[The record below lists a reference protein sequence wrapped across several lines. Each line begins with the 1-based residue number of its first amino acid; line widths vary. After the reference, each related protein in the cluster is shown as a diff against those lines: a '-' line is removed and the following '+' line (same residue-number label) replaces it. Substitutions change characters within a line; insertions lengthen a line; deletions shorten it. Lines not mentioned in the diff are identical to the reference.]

1 MEKTQ
6 ASDRGNFKLN
16 MDFLHNKV
24 LENFVNGDGL
34 MVNAADTIETDELRE
49 EFGKYVA
56 NVKYDIITLL
66 FGKLQ
71 ATQYMT
77 TKMTEKTVWRAIQSH
92 ISDLMQKFTRTGLLP
107 VNPSLPRSR
116 FRITNTRST
125 CRLSPRRSWRT

>member
-1 MEKTQ
+1 MEKIQ
-6 ASDRGNFKLN
+6 GNERGNFKLN

-34 MVNAADTIETDELRE
+34 MVNAADTIVTDELRE

-77 TKMTEKTVWRAIQSH
+77 TKMTEKNGLAGHSVAHQRFDAEIHPVLDSFRSIQVYPDRDSESQTQDQRADQA
-92 ISDLMQKFTRTGLLP
+92 R
-107 VNPSLPRSR
+107 
-116 FRITNTRST
+116 
-125 CRLSPRRSWRT
+125 